1 MQPPLRF
8 CRYPL
13 QNARAVEG
21 PVRRAEVA
29 LRQILRR
36 RQIIQIVRVVV
47 ERAPLADAPIA
58 SSRPPSVGDRHV
70 MVEVMSDW
78 RRLMSF
84 FPRRSLPNARSP
96 AVERIALRRT
106 VTVAI
111 IPDRRKPYGRGGRRR
126 SGRAKFSRMRNESG
140 GERGRSRGACRKG
153 DHKRGRK
160 QGNRAGGDKPFG
172 HCRTPLRAMRQACN
186 HQTYTRNRQGG
197 AARPLSSMRMVPRR
211 FPDRRG
217 LMVAKKTIQ
226 RRRTEPPRRQT
237 PLLSDLLS
245 ETSHNLPPRPPQ

>member
-13 QNARAVEG
+13 QDARAVEV

-36 RQIIQIVRVVV
+36 RQIIQVVRIVV
-47 ERAPLADAPIA
+47 ERAPRADAPIA
-58 SSRPPSVGDRHV
+58 SSRPPSVGDRRV
-70 MVEVMSDW
+70 MVEMMSAW

-111 IPDRRKPYGRGGRRR
+111 IPDRRKPCGRGGRRR
-126 SGRAKFSRMRNESG
+126 RGRANFSRRRNDSG

-153 DHKRGRK
+153 DHKRGCK
-160 QGNRAGGDKPFG
+160 QGDSDDGEPSG

-197 AARPLSSMRMVPRR
+197 AARPPSSMRMVPRR
-211 FPDRRG
+211 FLDRRG
-217 LMVAKKTIQ
+217 LMVARKTIQ
-226 RRRTEPPRRQT
+226 RRRTEPPRRQNSAT
-237 PLLSDLLS
+237 IRDFA
-245 ETSHNLPPRPPQ
+245 